1 MKVYKI
7 FTISALLLCSTI
19 GVAFA
24 QNYWCS
30 GGDGSGSWVTLTKP
44 EDICEFDKAFGA
56 DAYEKCIKEEKENN
70 AKTNAELKKGICKP
84 IQEKHATYGQTK
96 CKYFYIIENG
106 KVYDKGHESASFS
119 KNSDM
124 EKEKCLQIAKDG
136 VSKTVPAASS
146 TKPVK
151 WADQN
156 LSTQSKPKPV
166 SITKPSSTASKTYT
180 KPINTVKPYNK
191 TYTPT
196 KTYTKPSYK
205 YNFPPQYAPAQG
217 YKNPSDAY
225 KK

>member
-30 GGDGSGSWVTLTKP
+30 SDGFGYLATMATPETSCIVTKGSPDTYKSCVENLRKNNEKTK
-44 EDICEFDKAFGA
+44 A
-56 DAYEKCIKEEKENN
+56 D
-70 AKTNAELKKGICKP
+70 LQKGICKP
-84 IQEKHATYGQTK
+84 IQEKQATYGQTK

-106 KVYDKGHESASFS
+106 KVEDKGNESYSLS
-119 KNSDM
+119 KNSEF
-124 EKEKCLQIAKDG
+124 EKDKCLQIAKEG

-146 TKPVK
+146 TKSVK

-156 LSTQSKPKPV
+156 LSPSSSTPKPV
-166 SITKPSSTASKTYT
+166 SMTKPDQTT
-180 KPINTVKPYNK
+180 PK

-196 KTYTKPSYK
+196 KTYSKPSYQ
-205 YNFPPQYAPAQG
+205 YNFPPQYAPAQN
-217 YKNPSDAY
+217 YKNPSDSY

>member
-124 EKEKCLQIAKDG
+124 EKDKCLQIAKEE

-146 TKPVK
+146 TKSVK

-166 SITKPSSTASKTYT
+166 SMTTSGSTTS
-180 KPINTVKPYNK
+180 K

>member
-30 GGDGSGSWVTLTKP
+30 SDGFGYLATVATPETSCIATKGSPDTYKSCVENLRKNNEKTK
-44 EDICEFDKAFGA
+44 A
-56 DAYEKCIKEEKENN
+56 D
-70 AKTNAELKKGICKP
+70 LQKGICKP
-84 IQEKHATYGQTK
+84 IQEKQASYGQTK

-106 KVYDKGHESASFS
+106 KVEDRGNESFSLS
-119 KNSDM
+119 KNSEF
-124 EKEKCLQIAKDG
+124 EKDKCLQIAKEE
-136 VSKTVPAASS
+136 VSKTVPTASS
-146 TKPVK
+146 TKSAK

-166 SITKPSSTASKTYT
+166 SMTTSGSTTS
-180 KPINTVKPYNK
+180 K